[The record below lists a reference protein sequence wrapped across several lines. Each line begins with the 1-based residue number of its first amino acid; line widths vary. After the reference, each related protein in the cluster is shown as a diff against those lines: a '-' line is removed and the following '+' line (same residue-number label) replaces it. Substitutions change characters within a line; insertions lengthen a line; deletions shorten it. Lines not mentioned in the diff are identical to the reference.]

1 MLSARK
7 EFSFYLWVMLDIGH
21 CLMENLKWFW
31 VENKECS
38 IDFFLSFGLEWALK
52 LNEKVPSYMKLKRNF
67 ERFSREILN
76 WLLNNDRK
84 MLKLNV
90 FVKCFVI
97 FCAISLL
104 CKCSSIH
111 QSYKAIDYSSILIV
125 LHAQFNS
132 NQYIDIE
139 Y

>member
-7 EFSFYLWVMLDIGH
+7 EFSFYLWVMSDIGH

-38 IDFFLSFGLEWALK
+38 IDFFLSIGLEWALK

-67 ERFSREILN
+67 ERCSREILN
-76 WLLNNDRK
+76 WLLNNDRR

-90 FVKCFVI
+90 FVKWFVI
-97 FCAISLL
+97 YFVQFHYYANVFQFISRTKPSITVAISLFCIL
-104 CKCSSIH
+104 NSI
-111 QSYKAIDYSSILIV
+111 QINILI
-125 LHAQFNS
+125 
-132 NQYIDIE
+132 
-139 Y
+139 